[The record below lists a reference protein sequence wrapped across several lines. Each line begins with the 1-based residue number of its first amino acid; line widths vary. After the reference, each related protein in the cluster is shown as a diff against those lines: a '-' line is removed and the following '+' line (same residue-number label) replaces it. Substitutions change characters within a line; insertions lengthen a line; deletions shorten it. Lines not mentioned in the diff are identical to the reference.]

1 MPSRRKERE
10 LAVQMLYQWD
20 MNHQPVERVLESF
33 GRLREA
39 KQGEREFARRLV
51 KVTLESLDE
60 IDALI
65 GEHAEHWRLSRMAAV
80 DRNVL
85 RLAVCEF
92 LHENTPKKVVINEA
106 LELAKKYSTPEA
118 AQFVNGILDAVRL
131 EVEAAS
137 EAR

>member
-1 MPSRRKERE
+1 
-10 LAVQMLYQWD
+10 MLYQWD
-20 MNHQPVERVLESF
+20 MNRQPVERVLESF
-33 GRLREA
+33 GRL
-39 KQGEREFARRLV
+39 GEGQQSGWEFARRLV

-92 LHENTPKKVVINEA
+92 LHESTPKKVVINEA